1 MSEKRRDNKG
11 RILRT
16 GESQRKDLL
25 YQYRYTDR
33 SGKRITV
40 YAPSLNE
47 LRKKEEDISNA
58 IKKGLD
64 YSKGEVTANE
74 LIQQYLAMKQNVRPQ
89 TMQTYQY
96 VANTISKYAI
106 SYQKINT
113 IKISQA
119 KLWVLELSKDGY
131 SCAMVN
137 QLRNLIKASFQM
149 ACDEDILSKNPF
161 DFQLSMVKN
170 NSTKREALSDEDQIK
185 VANFFRTQ
193 SAHPYLYDIF
203 IILLGTGLR
212 VSELCGLTI
221 NDLDFLNKKIH
232 VNKQIVQGKHGQSFI
247 SNPKTKSGIRDIP
260 MSLDV
265 EKSFQSILNQRKVI
279 KQEPVID
286 GVSGF
291 ILLNRRGNVMPK
303 KDVEKYFHR
312 TMEKF
317 NATNNSEH
325 PVCLTPHVLRHTFC
339 TNLIQKN
346 INIKSLQYLMGHANV
361 NMTLDIYS
369 HIDYTQAE
377 QSFRN
382 LL

>member
-25 YQYRYTDR
+25 YQYRYTDH

-47 LRKKEEDISNA
+47 LRQKEEDISNA

-74 LIQQYLAMKQNVRPQ
+74 LIQQYLALKQDVRPQ

-106 SYQKINT
+106 SHQKINT
-113 IKISQA
+113 IKMSQA

-131 SCAMVN
+131 SCAMIN
-137 QLRNLIKASFQM
+137 QLRNLVKASFQM
-149 ACDEDILSKNPF
+149 ACEEDVLSKNPF

-170 NSTKREALSDEDQIK
+170 NSTKRESLSDEDQIK
-185 VANFFRTQ
+185 VTNFFRTQ

-221 NDLDFLNKKIH
+221 NDLDFSNRKIH
-232 VNKQIVQGKHGQSFI
+232 VNKQVIKSKHGQTFI
-247 SNPKTKSGIRDIP
+247 SIPKTKSGIRDIP
-260 MSLDV
+260 MTVDV
-265 EKSFQSILNQRKVI
+265 ENSFHSLLNQRKIV

-291 ILLNRRGNVMPK
+291 ILLNRRGNIMLE
-303 KDVEKYFHR
+303 KDIEKYFRR
-312 TMEKF
+312 TMARF
-317 NATNNSEH
+317 NEANNPDS

-361 NMTLDIYS
+361 NITLNLYS
-369 HIDYTQAE
+369 HTNYVQAE

-382 LL
+382 LV